1 MEGFSALEKLLA
13 QDKHRDSFCYGN
25 QPTLADCYLI
35 PQVYSARRFKVDLTP
50 YPNIL
55 AIDAHCHTLKAF
67 RDAAPEN
74 QSDAPQ

>member
-1 MEGFSALEKLLA
+1 
-13 QDKHRDSFCYGN
+13 
-25 QPTLADCYLI
+25 
-35 PQVYSARRFKVDLTP
+35 VYSARRFKVDLTP